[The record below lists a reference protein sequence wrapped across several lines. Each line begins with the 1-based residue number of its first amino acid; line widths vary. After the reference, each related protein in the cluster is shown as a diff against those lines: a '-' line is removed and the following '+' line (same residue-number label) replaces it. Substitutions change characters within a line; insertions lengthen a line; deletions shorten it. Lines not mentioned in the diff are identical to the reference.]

1 MRKRKGHDKHENHER
16 WLVSYA
22 DFITLLFAFFVVMY
36 SVSSVNEG
44 KYRVLSDSIA
54 LAFRATPISI
64 QPIQT
69 GGIAGNAPSQPD
81 FGRPQPAQ
89 IVAPDLRPMPTA
101 IIQRAPQQLFFL
113 NRPHTHSAPETPLS
127 KQPGPSSTNTRG
139 GGPNENPDSEDP
151 LVGNFKNSFSIH
163 GSNEHAD
170 SKDPLDQVID
180 RLRGSLPE
188 LINAN
193 LVQIRRTQF
202 WVEIEIKNNIL
213 FTSGSAVINEQAR
226 ETLGKIATILH
237 DIPNRLRVEGFTDDV
252 PISTPIY
259 PSNWELSAARAAS
272 VVHLLMQHGV
282 RPERMAAIGYGEYQ
296 PIDNNA
302 TEQGRMRNRRVVLV
316 ILSAKENHRQA
327 HEAPEIATLNSHS
340 IPSKPAEVKGN
351 PSINH
356 TRFPDE

>member
-1 MRKRKGHDKHENHER
+1 MRKRKGHDQHENHER

-101 IIQRAPQQLFFL
+101 IIQRVPQQLFFL
-113 NRPHTHSAPETPLS
+113 NHPRTNSASETPS
-127 KQPGPSSTNTRG
+127 SNQPSPSLTSTRG
-139 GGPNENPDSEDP
+139 AGPNEHPDSEDP
-151 LVGNFKNSFSIH
+151 LVGKVKNSFSIH

-188 LINAN
+188 LINAK

-213 FTSGSAVINEQAR
+213 FASGSAVINEQAR

-272 VVHLLMQHGV
+272 VVHLLMQYGV
-282 RPERMAAIGYGEYQ
+282 RPERMAAIGYGKYQ
-296 PIDNNA
+296 PIDDNT

-316 ILSAKENHRQA
+316 ILSGRENHSQVHETPGVAALNNNPTPSQA
-327 HEAPEIATLNSHS
+327 GEG
-340 IPSKPAEVKGN
+340 K
-351 PSINH
+351 
-356 TRFPDE
+356 R